1 MSVLNFSKD
10 NLITG
15 INIIDGNLYW
25 TDGVDEPKKIEIS
38 KFNGEDTSF
47 NVNSTEVVTTVDNR
61 LFNYADVTVI
71 RPHPFRA
78 IKLELTEFVATELVP
93 EPPFEQIFPRFSY
106 RWRYED
112 GQYSPYAP
120 FTEAAWMSETRDADT
135 DNNNYTEGF
144 NTTLYN
150 NVGTINLTE
159 ISRGTPDV
167 VAVELVYT
175 ESISATI
182 YVLETL
188 EIPKLQRG
196 IEFELNNSYTFG
208 VPNPGNYLIAPLDY
222 QVTARKIYSAL
233 PPNQLLR
240 PFDDVPRSAFAQEIT
255 ANRLV
260 FANYLRN
267 YDQPQS
273 VSMTVTTIDS
283 NSFPYLYPS
292 VYPQYAGTTPDAAVL
307 ANLTAASRTDG
318 LNLKSNRSYEIG
330 VVYIDAFGRQ
340 GGMIQAGSVIAEDG
354 TVSETNAVTVPF
366 YQNARKRLVV
376 QLNDQPPSWADT
388 YRYYIKD
395 TSTDFH
401 SLIAYNIYNDGA
413 IDENMSEY
421 VWVEF
426 LSTDRNKIQDD
437 TIISPRRVNTAISLT
452 RDRHLIQ
459 DIEGE
464 VPNAVRNQIAQGPD
478 VEYVVFGNQSPAS
491 AYSFRESNVYT
502 GGGLPAMGNPTGST
516 IYIAEPTGTGTAL
529 SGIGRT
535 AFFAA
540 INAFL
545 TQNRLEELEENVI
558 GLEDDREVQTQ
569 SIAIPFDAP
578 QQLYIQFTSD
588 PDDYIQVKRIA
599 FSPVNKQM
607 SEGESRDIL
616 AIEFYDDVPTGLNQ
630 TSTFRFYTARVTEE
644 AQERLQGRF
653 WVRIA
658 RNNLMAGN
666 SLFNEDGT
674 INALSQAW
682 FETEPR
688 RESNLD
694 LFWESNESFCVCTDH
709 GWPNKLNWSNSV
721 AEYDG
726 TVTNPGIYLESQRI
740 FNQFNQVQLMNGVR
754 VNTPQARYAE
764 ERRATGLTWSGI
776 YNSRTGINRLNS
788 FIAAEGITKEIEPN
802 YGSIQKLYT
811 RDTNLIVF
819 AEDKVFRVLAD
830 KDALFNADGGG
841 NVSAS
846 NAVLG
851 QTTPFVPEFGI
862 SKNPESFASYGHNIW
877 FSDKNRGAI
886 LQLTP
891 SNGQMFEMQ
900 NSGMNDFVKDALM
913 NTNGNIIGS
922 YDNYHD
928 TYNITLKAG
937 AVNNYPSVS
946 DTHIATSDDGYFT
959 LSYQEDVQG
968 WSSFKSFNQEAGVT
982 LNNVY
987 YTWFEGRMWRHNDD
1001 TVSRNSFYD
1010 STFPS
1015 SIQFIFNDSPSA
1027 VKEFKTVNYEGTN
1040 DWQVNMAATGTN
1052 YEDSTDTEVAVP
1064 PDFVNKEGKKFAF
1077 LVQNAPNHEFIN
1089 GALTNVGT
1097 RVVAGIKGF
1106 YAPVTFTTEN
1116 TNKQELFAVGSEV
1129 FISSN

>member
-208 VPNPGNYLIAPLDY
+208 VPNPGNYLIAPLNY

-307 ANLTAASRTDG
+307 ANLTAASKTDG

-376 QLNDQPPSWADT
+376 QLNDPPPDFADT

-401 SLIAYNIYNDGA
+401 SLISYNIYNDGLRTET
-413 IDENMSEY
+413 DSEY

-437 TIISPRRVNTAISLT
+437 TIISPRRVDGSISLT

-464 VPNAVRNQIAQGPD
+464 LPDVIRNQINDGPNVEFIPLSAPSIASQYEYTSAPSFPQTDLSPQMNPVGGQPFLYIQESTAAGIAQ
-478 VEYVVFGNQSPAS
+478 
-491 AYSFRESNVYT
+491 YSWFN
-502 GGGLPAMGNPTGST
+502 
-516 IYIAEPTGTGTAL
+516 
-529 SGIGRT
+529 
-535 AFFAA
+535 A

-545 TQNRLEELEENVI
+545 SSINITERLIEIDQTVP
-558 GLEDDREVQTQ
+558 DDQAATYQ
-569 SIAIPFDAP
+569 SIAIPPDSESSLF
-578 QQLYIQFTSD
+578 LQFSAGTPAD
-588 PDDYIQVKRIA
+588 VYLRVKSVS
-599 FSPVNKQM
+599 FSPINNNPT
-607 SEGESRDIL
+607 RDVL
-616 AIEFYDDVPTGLNQ
+616 TIEFYEDLPVGLSSG
-630 TSTFRFYTARVTEE
+630 TTFQWFTTVLNEE
-644 AQERLQGRF
+644 AQKRLNGRF
-653 WVRIA
+653 WCRIA
-658 RNNLMAGN
+658 RTNLVTAE
-666 SLFNEDGT
+666 STFNEDGT
-674 INALSQAW
+674 IDQLSQVW

-688 RESNLD
+688 RDSDLD

-819 AEDKVFRVLAD
+819 AEDKCFRILAD

-851 QTTPFVPEFGI
+851 QTTPFIPEFGI

-891 SNGQMFEMQ
+891 SNGQMLEMQ

-928 TYNITLKAG
+928 TFNITLKAG
-937 AVNNYPSVS
+937 TVNNYPSVS
-946 DTHIATSDDGYFT
+946 DTHIATADDGYFT

-1064 PDFVNKEGKKFAF
+1064 PEFVNKEGKKFAF
-1077 LVQNAPNHEFIN
+1077 LIQNAPNSEFVN
-1089 GALTNVGT
+1089 GIITTVGT

-1116 TNKQELFAVGSEV
+1116 TDKQELFAVGSEV